1 MKLWGGRFTKEENR
15 LADNFNA
22 SIEFDKRLYKHDIQ
36 GSIVHSRM
44 LNKCGIISDETQ
56 QNIENGL
63 ISILHDIENDNI
75 KFTVDNEDIHMN
87 IESILTER
95 IGNDAKTL
103 HTARSRNDQIAL
115 DFKMY
120 IMDETHEICSL
131 LKNLM
136 EIILDIASSNQK
148 TVMPGYTHLQR
159 AQPVTL
165 AFYML
170 AYFQMFKRD
179 YKRFVN
185 AYTNMNE
192 MPLGSCAMSGTS
204 YETDRKYLQKELGFA
219 SITENA
225 MDSVSDR
232 DFALEFLF
240 CCEVV
245 GIHLS
250 RFAEELILWSSKEFG
265 FIEIDDSF
273 ATGSSIMPQKK
284 NPDMAELIRGKTG
297 RLAGNLINL
306 LTVMKGLPLAYNKDM
321 QEDKL
326 PVFDSADTVKD
337 SLKIFALMLNSIDF
351 KIKNMEN
358 ACKHGFTNATDA
370 ADYLAQKGIPFRECH
385 EIIGKL
391 VLHCIDH
398 NKSIEDLTIGE
409 LKAFS
414 DQFEEDIYD
423 EISISSCI
431 NRKISEGG
439 TGFKA
444 VSDQL
449 KLAEEW
455 IKKQSNSFLPSVK
468 SNLVIK

>member
-1 MKLWGGRFTKEENR
+1 
-15 LADNFNA
+15 
-22 SIEFDKRLYKHDIQ
+22 
-36 GSIVHSRM
+36 
-44 LNKCGIISDETQ
+44 
-56 QNIENGL
+56 
-63 ISILHDIENDNI
+63 
-75 KFTVDNEDIHMN
+75 
-87 IESILTER
+87 
-95 IGNDAKTL
+95 
-103 HTARSRNDQIAL
+103 
-115 DFKMY
+115 
-120 IMDETHEICSL
+120 
-131 LKNLM
+131 
-136 EIILDIASSNQK
+136 
-148 TVMPGYTHLQR
+148 
-159 AQPVTL
+159 
-165 AFYML
+165 
-170 AYFQMFKRD
+170 
-179 YKRFVN
+179 
-185 AYTNMNE
+185 
-192 MPLGSCAMSGTS
+192 
-204 YETDRKYLQKELGFA
+204 
-219 SITENA
+219 
-225 MDSVSDR
+225 
-232 DFALEFLF
+232 
-240 CCEVV
+240 
-245 GIHLS
+245 
-250 RFAEELILWSSKEFG
+250 
-265 FIEIDDSF
+265 
-273 ATGSSIMPQKK
+273 MPQKK

-455 IKKQSNSFLPSVK
+455 IKKQSNNFLPSVK